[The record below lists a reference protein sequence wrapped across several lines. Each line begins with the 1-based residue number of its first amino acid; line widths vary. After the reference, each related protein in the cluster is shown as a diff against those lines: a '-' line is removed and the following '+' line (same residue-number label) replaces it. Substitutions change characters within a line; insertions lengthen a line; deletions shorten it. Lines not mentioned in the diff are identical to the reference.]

1 MDIVHF
7 RIEDP
12 GSGPEISIEVN
23 GRQLQHLARDVEH
36 VHAQAEGKPG
46 LAGDYAG
53 LSPLQVRGS
62 ARHFLGE
69 PRASW
74 FEDGDTVL
82 MGCSCGEWDCWPL
95 TARVL
100 AGGDVVRWTTFR
112 TGHRDWDLSALGPFE
127 FARLQYEAALSSSG
141 LTM

>member
-1 MDIVHF
+1 M
-7 RIEDP
+7 
-12 GSGPEISIEVN
+12 
-23 GRQLQHLARDVEH
+23 
-36 VHAQAEGKPG
+36 
-46 LAGDYAG
+46 
-53 LSPLQVRGS
+53 QVRGS

-69 PRASW
+69 PMASW

-100 AGGDVVRWTTFR
+100 AGGDVVRWTNFR